1 MPDRQLFPIDEIP
14 NDLSRG
20 EWICQDFRRYL
31 NLLCMRKQ
39 CFFLPVELK
48 RMRMRNVGRPHEFA
62 TRFDTYN
69 AVVGL
74 CGTGKTTLIRSVASV
89 FGLETCPQSSAVNHE
104 RSESAIEL
112 DVSESGSFHM
122 KIARSA
128 GNQWARYEPFNCLLV
143 DDPCR
148 ELTDEGYK
156 KFLLHLKGLEKQIVI
171 TMGSTDD
178 ERSEMINSVFPGCNI
193 IRLQRGD

>member
-1 MPDRQLFPIDEIP
+1 
-14 NDLSRG
+14 
-20 EWICQDFRRYL
+20 
-31 NLLCMRKQ
+31 
-39 CFFLPVELK
+39 
-48 RMRMRNVGRPHEFA
+48 MRNVGRRREFV

-74 CGTGKTTLIRSVASV
+74 CGTGKTTLIRSIACL
-89 FGLETCPQSSAVNHE
+89 FGLETCPQSSVVNHE

-112 DVSESGSFHM
+112 DVSESSSFHM
-122 KIARSA
+122 KIARLN
-128 GNQWARYEPFNCLLV
+128 GKQWGRYDPFKCLLI

-156 KFLLHLKGLEKQIVI
+156 KLLLYLKGLEKQIVI